1 MNVSSPSAQGLTV
14 LVRTDSSE
22 ARGTGHFNRCLS
34 LASALQDGG
43 AAVTFACAEIDPA
56 AERLVRDR
64 RFSLTQLKPHPRVG
78 DGAMEAVL
86 SKEAQVADADFTAA
100 AVGRRVFDWV
110 IVDHYGLG
118 AEWERRIRGI
128 CRWVVAIDDLANRPH
143 DCNVL
148 VDQNLRVDEGAA
160 YDDLLRPGS
169 ERLLGPRY
177 ALLDASFSAAR
188 DGLHEGGRDGVL
200 VAFGGS
206 DPLAMTAP
214 VLRAL
219 IEVSGGK
226 LQIDVAV
233 GALLRDAAEI
243 EALSARTPGVRFHHA
258 TRDMAG
264 LMARARLYIGAG
276 GTTNW
281 ERCCLALPGVVVS
294 IAPNQVAAC
303 RALDDAGSH
312 VYLGDAKGI
321 SPETIAAT
329 AMSLLASPA
338 WWTRLAERSSSL
350 VDGLGARRVA
360 ARLAIGEIHLREAS
374 TQDGEKILTW
384 RNHPAVRKHSGDG
397 KEIDRAE
404 HAHWLARVLAD
415 PDCYLLIG
423 ADARGECG
431 VLRYDVKRNTA
442 EVSIYLAPDRLGTGV
457 GLALLAAGERWLAV
471 YRPEVAA
478 ISADV
483 QKGNQASARLFLGA
497 GYLASRTTYLKH
509 LTGNPLQ

>member
-1 MNVSSPSAQGLTV
+1 
-14 LVRTDSSE
+14 
-22 ARGTGHFNRCLS
+22 
-34 LASALQDGG
+34 
-43 AAVTFACAEIDPA
+43 
-56 AERLVRDR
+56 
-64 RFSLTQLKPHPRVG
+64 
-78 DGAMEAVL
+78 
-86 SKEAQVADADFTAA
+86 
-100 AVGRRVFDWV
+100 
-110 IVDHYGLG
+110 
-118 AEWERRIRGI
+118 
-128 CRWVVAIDDLANRPH
+128 
-143 DCNVL
+143 
-148 VDQNLRVDEGAA
+148 
-160 YDDLLRPGS
+160 
-169 ERLLGPRY
+169 
-177 ALLDASFSAAR
+177 
-188 DGLHEGGRDGVL
+188 
-200 VAFGGS
+200 
-206 DPLAMTAP
+206 MTAP

-276 GTTNW
+276 GTTSW

-294 IAPNQVAAC
+294 TAPNQVAAC

-360 ARLAIGEIHLREAS
+360 SRLAIGEIGLREAS
-374 TQDGEKILTW
+374 IQDGEKILVW

-404 HAHWLARVLAD
+404 HARWLARVLAD
-415 PDCYLLIG
+415 PDCCLLIG
-423 ADARGECG
+423 ADLEGESG
-431 VLRYDVKRNTA
+431 VLRYDIERNTA
-442 EVSIYLAPDRLGTGV
+442 KVSIYVAPDRLGSGV
-457 GLALLAAGERWLAV
+457 GPALLAAGERWLAAC
-471 YRPEVAA
+471 RPEVAA
-478 ISADV
+478 ICADV
-483 QKGNQASARLFLGA
+483 QKGNQASLRLFVGS
-497 GYLASRTTYLKH
+497 GYRATRTTYLKNV
-509 LTGNPLQ
+509 TGNPPL